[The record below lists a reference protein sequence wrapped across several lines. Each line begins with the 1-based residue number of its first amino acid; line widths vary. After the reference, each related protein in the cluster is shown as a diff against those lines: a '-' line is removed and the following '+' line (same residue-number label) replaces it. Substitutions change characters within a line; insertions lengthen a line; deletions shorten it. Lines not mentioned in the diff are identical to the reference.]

1 MMPDV
6 DSTIYLDTD
15 ILVMTDLHSIWKEFD
30 RFTSKQMLGM
40 AQEREEW
47 NVDSY
52 YNNATRIKFPF
63 IPPHGINSGV
73 LLMNLTRMRDFSFFE
88 KIHLISKHYHS
99 MLRLYDQDLLNILG
113 YFNPGLLVNKSY
125 FILS

>member
-1 MMPDV
+1 MIKKDMMPDV

-15 ILVMTDLHSIWKEFD
+15 ILVVSDLHNIWKEFD

-47 NVDSY
+47 NIDSY

-88 KIHLISKHYHS
+88 KIHLISNHYHS

-113 YFNPGLLVNKSY
+113 YFNPG
-125 FILS
+125 